1 MNGIDIGWLCIG
13 EETSLVEVLRR
24 HAGAMDHG
32 QPAGIALVVDKQSR
46 LVGSVT
52 DGDVRRALLQRG
64 TLDITAGMAM
74 TRDPIT
80 FPSTWTFRQI
90 LEALPD
96 ELTRR
101 GRRDRR
107 FLGKVILT
115 DPAKRPVRVV
125 DYHQLWEQRVA
136 THRQVVVLGM
146 GYVGLTLGLGLADEG
161 FNVTGVDVDATK
173 VEGLSKGISHVHEIG
188 LPELLRKKIGK
199 SFHVSREVPNHG
211 EVFVIAVGTPVKN
224 GVPQLDALRESIDM
238 VAARMQPGALVV
250 LRSTVP
256 AGTTRSFVLPRLEEK
271 TGLKGGLDFH
281 LAFAPER
288 TVEGKAL
295 SELRTL
301 PQVIGGLTEDS
312 VEATVA
318 LFREL
323 TPTIVRV
330 ESLEAAELIK
340 LVNNGFR
347 DLIFAFSNEV
357 SKVCSQFNL
366 DSVEVIRAA
375 NRGYVRDPVP
385 LPSPGVGGPCLT
397 KDPYIFAAVA
407 RGAGVD
413 DTLFAHGRRVNES
426 MQAMIVQSILDE
438 LVRQGRKLKDATVV
452 VAGLAFK
459 GEPETADM
467 RNSPG
472 EEIAAL
478 LKAKV
483 GRLLAHDP
491 VVPHEELRQAGY
503 EPVSL
508 PEGAAGADAVV
519 VLNNHRF
526 YAKLDVGMLVR
537 SMKQPAIVY
546 DGWHQFRPHDVLTAG
561 GGVYMGIGFVRR
573 AEGTPA

>member
-1 MNGIDIGWLCIG
+1 MNGIDIGWLCVA
-13 EETSLVEVLRR
+13 EETPLVEVLRR
-24 HAGAMDHG
+24 QAGALDHG
-32 QPAGIALVVDKQSR
+32 LPAGIALVVDKQSR
-46 LVGSVT
+46 LIGAVT
-52 DGDVRRALLQRG
+52 DGDVRRALLQKG
-64 TLDITAGMAM
+64 TLDITAGLAM
-74 TRDPIT
+74 TREPIH
-80 FPSTWTFRQI
+80 FPATWSFRQI
-90 LEALPD
+90 LEALPE
-96 ELTRR
+96 ELGRR
-101 GRRDRR
+101 GRRERR

-115 DPAKRPVRVV
+115 DPSRRPVRVV

-161 FNVTGVDVDATK
+161 FNVTGVDVDPAK
-173 VEGLSKGISHVHEIG
+173 VDGLSKGVSHVHEVG
-188 LPELLRKKIGK
+188 LPELLKKKLGK
-199 SFHVSREVPNHG
+199 TFHVSREVPKHG
-211 EVFVIAVGTPVKN
+211 EVYVIAVGTPVKN
-224 GVPQLDALRESIDM
+224 GVPQLQALRESIDM
-238 VAARMQPGALVV
+238 VAAKMSPGALVV

-256 AGTTRSFVLPRLEEK
+256 AGTTRSVVLPQLEAK

-288 TVEGKAL
+288 TIEGKAL

-330 ESLEAAELIK
+330 HSLEAAELIK

-357 SKVCSQFNL
+357 AKVCSQFNI

-397 KDPYIFAAVA
+397 KDPYIFATVA
-407 RGAGVD
+407 RGAGID

-426 MQAMIVQSILDE
+426 MQAMVVNDVVAE
-438 LVRQGRKLKDATVV
+438 LERQGRKPREATVV

-459 GEPETADM
+459 GEPETTDM
-467 RNSPG
+467 RNAPG

-483 GRLLAHDP
+483 GRVLAHDP
-491 VVPHEELRQAGY
+491 VVPHDEIRAAGY

-526 YAKLDVGMLVR
+526 YGKLDVGALLR
-537 SMKQPAIVY
+537 AMKQPGIIY
-546 DGWHQFRPHDVLTAG
+546 DGWHQFRAEDALAVPNS
-561 GGVYMGIGFVRR
+561 VYMGLGFVRR
-573 AEGTPA
+573 AQGGPA

>member
-1 MNGIDIGWLCIG
+1 MNGIDIDWLCVP
-13 EETSLVEVLRR
+13 EEAALVEVLRR
-24 HAGAMDHG
+24 HAGAQDHG
-32 QPAGIALVVDKQSR
+32 LPAGIALVVDKQSQ

-52 DGDVRRALLQRG
+52 DGDVRRAILQRG
-64 TLDITAGMAM
+64 TLDITAGSAM
-74 TRDPIT
+74 TRDPIH
-80 FPSTWTFRQI
+80 FPATWSYRQI
-90 LEALPD
+90 LEAIPD
-96 ELTRR
+96 ELTKR

-115 DPAKRPVRVV
+115 DPSRRPIRVV

-161 FNVTGVDVDATK
+161 FNVTGVDVDADK
-173 VEGLSKGISHVHEIG
+173 VESLSKGISHVHEIG
-188 LPELLRKKIGK
+188 LPELLRKKLGK
-199 SFHVSREVPNHG
+199 TFNVSREVPKHG
-211 EVFVIAVGTPVKN
+211 EVYVIAVGTPVKN
-224 GVPQLDALRESIDM
+224 GVPQLAALRESVDM
-238 VAARMQPGALVV
+238 VAAKMSPGALIV

-256 AGTTRSFVLPRLEEK
+256 AGTTRSVVLPQLEAR

-397 KDPYIFAAVA
+397 KDPQIFAAVA
-407 RGAGVD
+407 RGAGLD

-426 MQAMIVQSILDE
+426 MQGIVASSIVAE
-438 LVRQGRKLKDATVV
+438 LERQGRKPKDATVL

-472 EEIAAL
+472 EEIAQL
-478 LKAKV
+478 LRDRV
-483 GRLLAHDP
+483 GRVLAHDP
-491 VVPHEELRQAGY
+491 VVPAEQIRSAGY
-503 EPVSL
+503 EPVGL
-508 PEGAAGADAVV
+508 PSGAAAADAVV

-526 YAKLDVGMLVR
+526 YGRLDIGALVR
-537 SMKQPAIVY
+537 SMKQPAILF
-546 DGWHQFRPHDVLTAG
+546 DGWHQFRAEDVLATG
-561 GGVYMGIGFVRR
+561 RSVYMGLGFTRR
-573 AEGTPA
+573 SEGA